1 MRSPLCIFLSLVVI
15 LAVVAPA
22 SFSAADGAEPAG
34 LPPNTSN
41 GLRLLEEMQT
51 VITELAETA
60 KPSVVSLFP
69 ISLGGKSR
77 EFAQERA
84 PNAPGSGAGVII
96 TPDGHIITNN
106 HVVGDAT
113 EIEVRLSDK
122 SKMIAFFHAGG
133 RSQAGPPIAT
143 ALRRS
148 RSSFHHARRR
158 EWTIDKSRPAR

>member
-1 MRSPLCIFLSLVVI
+1 MGAPLYIFLSLVMI

-69 ISLGGKSR
+69 ITLGGKSR
-77 EFAQERA
+77 EFPQERA

-122 SKMIAFFHAGG
+122 SKMIAQVVGKDPDTDLAVLKVTTDHPLPNARFGD
-133 RSQAGPPIAT
+133 
-143 ALRRS
+143 
-148 RSSFHHARRR
+148 SSGVRGAA
-158 EWTIDKSRPAR
+158 WLWN